1 LTRDSEHLLDQVLAP
16 LSRVADEILVL
27 DSGSRDRT
35 IEIARRHG
43 CRVETSEFKG
53 FSRQRQKAQS
63 LCTYDHV
70 LFVDSDE
77 IMSDELVAEVLVLKR
92 AGFPADAYSIRRDWF
107 VLGKPVHAFYPVQSP
122 DYPIRIIDRR
132 KVDFSTSNEVHE
144 TASGYSSIQ
153 HIEKPLTHWTC
164 DTNEEIETKLMLYST
179 LAAADLRASGR
190 RIPPRPLVLARSLV
204 AFIKWYFG
212 KGSWIDGRVGLRTGV
227 FAARYTYLKY
237 EGARAMSEPQHAALP
252 LSAGKLHS
260 GPKQSS
266 GRDG

>member
-1 LTRDSEHLLDQVLAP
+1 MTGRAVEPLSAYVLTRDSERLLDRVLAP

-53 FSRQRQKAQS
+53 FSQQRQKAQS

-70 LFVDSDE
+70 LFIDSDE
-77 IMSDELVAEVLVLKR
+77 IMSDELVAEVLALKA
-92 AGFPADAYSIRRDWF
+92 AGFPADAYTVRRDWF

-122 DYPIRIIDRR
+122 DYPIRILDRR
-132 KVDFSTSNEVHE
+132 KVDFATSNEVHE
-144 TASGYSSIQ
+144 TASGYRSLGR
-153 HIEKPLTHWTC
+153 IEKPLTHVTC
-164 DTNEEIETKLMLYST
+164 VTKDEVEAKLKLYSS

-190 RIPPRPLVLARSLV
+190 AIPPRSLVLGRSLV
-204 AFIKWYFG
+204 AFIKWYLG
-212 KGSWIDGRVGLRTGV
+212 KGAWKDGRVGLRAGV

-237 EGARAMSEPQHAALP
+237 ERARVIAQPQHALP
-252 LSAGKLHS
+252 
-260 GPKQSS
+260 
-266 GRDG
+266 

>member
-1 LTRDSEHLLDQVLAP
+1 MEPLSAYVLTRDSERLLDQVLAP

-77 IMSDELVAEVLVLKR
+77 IMSDELVAEVLALKK
-92 AGFPADAYSIRRDWF
+92 AGFQADAYSVRRDWF

-122 DYPIRIIDRR
+122 DYPIRIIDKR
-132 KVDFSTSNEVHE
+132 KVDFSSSNEVHE
-144 TASGYSSIQ
+144 TASGHRSLQ
-153 HIEKPLTHWTC
+153 RIEKPLIHFTC
-164 DTNEEIETKLMLYST
+164 ETNEEIEAKLMLYST
-179 LAAADLRASGR
+179 LAAANLRASGR
-190 RIPPRPLVLARSLV
+190 ASLPRPLSLAVPSWRS
-204 AFIKWYFG
+204 
-212 KGSWIDGRVGLRTGV
+212 
-227 FAARYTYLKY
+227 
-237 EGARAMSEPQHAALP
+237 
-252 LSAGKLHS
+252 
-260 GPKQSS
+260 
-266 GRDG
+266 